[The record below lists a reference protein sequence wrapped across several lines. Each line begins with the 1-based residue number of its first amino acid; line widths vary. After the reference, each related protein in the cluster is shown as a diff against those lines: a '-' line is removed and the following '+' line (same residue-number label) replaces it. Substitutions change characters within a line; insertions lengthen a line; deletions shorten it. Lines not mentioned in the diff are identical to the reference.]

1 MSLLLRG
8 CVELRGKTPSSRAQ
22 LDNYRKHCRQDRSP
36 TKPGDGRLAEGNT
49 WPVYRGG
56 NAAGTTCLGDGILVE
71 GHGLSHATKP
81 QADRGPA
88 RGSTLA
94 AQYFSTAITS
104 KK

>member
-8 CVELRGKTPSSRAQ
+8 CVELVGETPKQSSAARQ
-22 LDNYRKHCRQDRSP
+22 LSQTLSAGPVADKARRWQACGGQS
-36 TKPGDGRLAEGNT
+36 
-49 WPVYRGG
+49 WPVYREG

-81 QADRGPA
+81 QADRGTA